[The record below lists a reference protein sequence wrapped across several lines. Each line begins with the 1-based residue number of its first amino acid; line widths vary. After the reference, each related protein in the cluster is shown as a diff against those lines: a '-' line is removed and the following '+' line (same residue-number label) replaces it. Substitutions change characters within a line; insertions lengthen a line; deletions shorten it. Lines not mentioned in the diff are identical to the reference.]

1 MAFANPGARAYQTQS
16 ILTASPGQLVLLMYD
31 GCLRFMAQ
39 ARAGFALPEDNPRRI
54 ETIHTA
60 LLRAQAILSELRANL
75 DALFAKLAAPG
86 YANPD
91 DAVPCLDGRPSQTH
105 IDADT
110 RSPAQRTHD
119 ALLALARATAAAGN
133 LGQHNGLPVTIV
145 ATTSLA
151 ELSAAAGFAHTGGGS
166 LLPFPTL
173 IRMAASGGHPYRLLF
188 DNP

>member
-75 DALFAKLAAPG
+75 DMEAGGDIAVNLDRLYDYHLRRLFECNLRKDEAPLIEVEG
-86 YANPD
+86 LVRSLR
-91 DAVPCLDGRPSQTH
+91 DAWAEML
-105 IDADT
+105 
-110 RSPAQRTHD
+110 RSNENR
-119 ALLALARATAAAGN
+119 
-133 LGQHNGLPVTIV
+133 V
-145 ATTSLA
+145 A
-151 ELSAAAGFAHTGGGS
+151 
-166 LLPFPTL
+166 
-173 IRMAASGGHPYRLLF
+173 
-188 DNP
+188 